1 LLLKEVLA
9 FNPAGFDFSST
20 HHQEL
25 HMNRRK
31 FLIVGAAAA
40 GSLLNMGNPFA
51 QVININDA
59 INKSGRQR
67 MLSQRLAKCYFQI
80 GQSIDTEHSKMIL
93 DSSMALF
100 DRQLVELKAFA
111 PTQDNKAVLGNL
123 EKTWLSYKDVLV
135 GRAPN
140 KHDAKS
146 ILTINEDVLAM
157 AQTSTVQLEKFS
169 GTTAGKLV
177 NIAGRQRMLSQRMAK
192 FYQAENWGVASSD
205 TMDKLLAARKEF
217 VDALNLLAS
226 SPNNTQ
232 DIRDE
237 IELGKTQWIFFDNAL
252 SNSVSKTGN
261 KKVLATNVATTSE
274 RILEVMDRVTGLY
287 AKLA

>member
-1 LLLKEVLA
+1 
-9 FNPAGFDFSST
+9 
-20 HHQEL
+20 
-25 HMNRRK
+25 MNRRK
-31 FLIVGAAAA
+31 FLIVGAAAT
-40 GSLLNMGNPFA
+40 GSLLSMGNPFA

-80 GQSIDTEHSKMIL
+80 GQSIDTEHSKAIL
-93 DSSMALF
+93 DASLALF
-100 DRQLVELKAFA
+100 DRQLVELKVFA

-123 EKTWLSYKDVLV
+123 EKAWISYKDVLV

-140 KHDAKS
+140 KQDAKS
-146 ILTINEDVLAM
+146 ILAINEDVLAM
-157 AQTSTVQLEKFS
+157 AQASTVQLEKFS
-169 GTTAGKLV
+169 GTTTGKLV

-192 FYQAENWGVASSD
+192 FYQAENWGVASPD

-217 VDALNLLAS
+217 VDALNILATA
-226 SPNNTQ
+226 PNNTQ

-237 IELGKTQWIFFDNAL
+237 IELGKTQWVFFDNAL

-261 KKVLATNVATTSE
+261 KKVMATNVATTSE
-274 RILEVMDRVTGLY
+274 RILEVMDKVTGLY